1 MMTNRFEEKR
11 VLIIGAARQGL
22 ALARYLVK
30 AGARV
35 TLTDRQSADQLR
47 SSRNQLSDLPV
58 EWVLG
63 EHPVSLLEDRDL
75 ICVSG
80 GVPLTLPILRE
91 ASRRGIPLTN
101 DSQIFMEL
109 VKAPVVAITGSA
121 GKTTTTSLFGL
132 VASHELTSPRK
143 AWVGG
148 NIGNPLIEVVDQIQP
163 EDLVIQEL
171 SSFQLELMTTSPHV
185 AAVLNITPNHLD
197 RHASMA
203 EYIAAKARILDFQH
217 SGDIA
222 ILNRDDP
229 EAWNLKDRIH
239 GNLVSFG
246 CRQCDTDEAQVFV
259 AEKQIIGRTGSNTS
273 TLLDTSTIHLRGNHN
288 LMNVLAV
295 CALSYALNF
304 SAKSLTTAVNSFTGV
319 KHRLQIVR
327 EHQGITWVNDSIATA
342 PERTLAAIR
351 SFHEPLVLLL
361 GGRDKNLP
369 WDELSAVIHHRVDH
383 VIVFGESAAKILSAL
398 GDIQPGDRL
407 QSISHHA
414 SLTDALE
421 ASLQVARPG
430 SVVLLSPGC
439 TSYDA
444 FKDFEERGEKFI
456 EWVNAL

>member
-1 MMTNRFEEKR
+1 MTNRFEGKR

-22 ALARYLVK
+22 ALARFLVK
-30 AGARV
+30 SGARV
-35 TLTDRQSADQLR
+35 TLTDHQSAEQLR
-47 SSRNQLSDLPV
+47 SSLNQLSDLPV
-58 EWVLG
+58 QWVLG
-63 EHPVSLLEDRDL
+63 AHPISLLDDTDL
-75 ICVSG
+75 VCVSG
-80 GVPLTLPILRE
+80 GVPLTLPILLE
-91 ASRRGIPLTN
+91 ASRRGIALTN
-101 DSQIFMEL
+101 DSQIFLEL
-109 VKAPVVAITGSA
+109 VKAPVVGITGSA

-132 VASHELTSPRK
+132 VARHELTSPRK

-148 NIGNPLIEVVDQIQP
+148 NIGNPLIEVIDQIQP
-163 EDLVIQEL
+163 DDLVIQEL

-185 AAVLNITPNHLD
+185 AVVLNITPNHLD
-197 RHASMA
+197 RHTSMA

-217 SGDIA
+217 AGDIA

-229 EAWNLKDRIH
+229 EAWKLRDRVH

-246 CRQCDTDEAQVFV
+246 WHEWETGEPQVFV
-259 AEKQIIGRTGSNTS
+259 AENQIVAKSGSMRS
-273 TLLDTSTIHLRGNHN
+273 ILLDTGNIHLRGSHN

-295 CALSYALNF
+295 CAIAYALNF
-304 SAKSLTTAVNSFTGV
+304 SPESLTTAVSSFTGV

-327 EHQGITWVNDSIATA
+327 EHQGVTWVNDSIATA
-342 PERTLAAIR
+342 PERTLAALR

-369 WDELSAVIHHRVDH
+369 WDELSAEIHQRVDH

-398 GDIQPGDRL
+398 GEPKPGDRL
-407 QSISHHA
+407 QSISHTA

-421 ASLQVARPG
+421 ASLQVAKPG